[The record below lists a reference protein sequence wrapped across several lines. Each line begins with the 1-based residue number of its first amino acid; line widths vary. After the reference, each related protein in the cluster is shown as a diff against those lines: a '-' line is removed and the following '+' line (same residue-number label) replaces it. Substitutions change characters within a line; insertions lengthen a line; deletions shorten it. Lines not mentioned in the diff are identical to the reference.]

1 MPASS
6 SRKSELDDQIDD
18 FLKWL
23 AATKSPQTVRAYGAD
38 LRQLSQHVQA
48 TSQLSPA
55 TLSKYLR
62 QHGGS
67 SVTRARKLS
76 TLRAFTRYLKR
87 VGKLDHDPTEQLEA
101 PIRRKKLPK
110 VISKH
115 QAEDLLDQDPP
126 GKTPLRDRAILELMY
141 SAGLRA
147 AEVVSV
153 KMNALDLGNGLV
165 QVEGKGSKQRVTLF
179 GRTCARAIEK
189 YLQSERE
196 TPTSPRPDDALFTN
210 KWGKAL
216 TTRTVQNIIK
226 RWAVSSGLP
235 PETSPHT
242 LRHSFATH
250 LLDGGADLKTVQQLL
265 GHESLATTQV
275 YTHISIERLKDTVE
289 KAHPKSR

>member
-6 SRKSELDDQIDD
+6 LRKSELDGEIVN

-23 AATKSPQTVRAYGAD
+23 EATKSPQTVRAYRSD
-38 LRQLSQHVQA
+38 LRQLSAMNPLHFCESA
-48 TSQLSPA
+48 LI
-55 TLSKYLR
+55 KYLR
-62 QHGGS
+62 EHGGS
-67 SVTRARKLS
+67 PITRARKLS
-76 TLRAFTRYLKR
+76 TLRAFARYLKR

-110 VISKH
+110 VLSKH
-115 QAEDLLDQDPP
+115 QAENLLDQDPP

-153 KMNALDLGNGLV
+153 RMNALDLSNGLV
-165 QVEGKGSKQRVTLF
+165 QVEGKGSKERVTLF
-179 GRTCARAIEK
+179 GRICARAIEK
-189 YLQSERE
+189 YLQAERE
-196 TPTSPRPDDALFTN
+196 TPKSPRPDDALFTN
-210 KWGKAL
+210 RQGKAL

-265 GHESLATTQV
+265 GHESLATTQI

-289 KAHPKSR
+289 SAHPKSR